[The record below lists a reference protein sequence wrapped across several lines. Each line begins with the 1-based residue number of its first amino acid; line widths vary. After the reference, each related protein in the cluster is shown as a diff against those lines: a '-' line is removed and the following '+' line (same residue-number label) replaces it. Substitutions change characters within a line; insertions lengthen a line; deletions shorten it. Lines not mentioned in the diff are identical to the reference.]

1 MGEKMAKEAK
11 IDYDKENDILYVYTK
26 EHASDSV
33 EFDNFV
39 IDYSS
44 RGMIVGVEIM
54 KATDFINKF
63 GLKKSFLENA
73 TAASISV
80 IQGKE
85 YALIKVLIAAAGD
98 TKEIT
103 VPSPVPQMVCC

>member
-11 IDYDKENDILYVYTK
+11 IDYDKENDILYVHTK

-33 EFDNFV
+33 DFDNFV

-54 KATDFINKF
+54 KAADFIGKF
-63 GLKKSFLENA
+63 GLKKSFLKDA
-73 TAASISV
+73 RAASISV

-85 YALIKVLIAAAGD
+85 YALIKILIASAGQS
-98 TKEIT
+98 KEIT
-103 VPSPVPQMVCC
+103 VPSPVPQLVCC